1 MSFSPEW
8 LALREPVDHRS
19 VNADLAARV
28 SQWFDGPDHIS
39 VMDLGCGAGSNLRGT
54 YKLFGN
60 SQHWTL
66 VDYDPV
72 LLTSAR
78 TRLAAWADEAEE
90 VGEELLLVKDG
101 KRLMVDFRQADLDTD
116 LERVLDWRPDLVTA
130 AALFDLVSPRWI
142 ARFVAALQARK
153 LPLYTVLTYDGRE
166 VWQPAHPQ
174 DAAMVAAFHAHQHSD
189 KGFGPAAGPD
199 AAKIMAEAFAQA
211 GYMTQ
216 TGDSPW
222 TMDSTDAVLVAALTS
237 GIANAVRET
246 GRVPKAGIANWLAAK
261 SAAQQGMVGHLDLF
275 ARPV

>member
-19 VNADLAARV
+19 VNAGLAARV

-54 YKLFGN
+54 YRLFGD

-72 LLTSAR
+72 LLAKAR
-78 TRLAAWADEAEE
+78 DRLAAWADEAEE
-90 VGEELLLVKDG
+90 AGEELLLVKDG
-101 KRLMVDFRQADLDTD
+101 KRLMVDFRRADLNTD

-130 AALFDLVSPRWI
+130 AALFDLVSPAWI
-142 ARFVAALQARK
+142 ARFVGALKARK

-166 VWQPAHPQ
+166 IWQPPHVA

-199 AAKIMAEAFAQA
+199 AVKTMADAFVQA
-211 GYMTQ
+211 GYVTD

-222 TMDSTDAVLVAALTS
+222 MMDRADSKLVSALTG
-237 GIANAVRET
+237 GIAAAVREI
-246 GRVPKAGIANWLAAK
+246 GKVQEEQIAGWLCAK
-261 SAAQQGMVGHLDLF
+261 SSAQQGLVGHLDLF
-275 ARPV
+275 ARPA